1 MNFEQLRH
9 EYMLAGLDEK
19 DVNPDPIAQFAA
31 WFQASLD
38 AKLPLANAMSIATV
52 NAAGRVSSRA
62 VLLKGFDA
70 RGFTFY
76 TNFEKIGRAH
86 V

>member
-9 EYMLAGLDEK
+9 EYMLAGLDET

-38 AKLPLANAMSIATV
+38 AKLPLSLIH
-52 NAAGRVSSRA
+52 
-62 VLLKGFDA
+62 
-70 RGFTFY
+70 
-76 TNFEKIGRAH
+76 I
-86 V
+86 